1 MAHDRRAGILVL
13 CALALVLVSTAS
25 LVGIVM
31 DDGGALQRITS
42 LRGQAVEVYGGRGPY
57 RSDSVA
63 KAVAFRGFDW
73 ANLVVCLPLSVL
85 GVVLYRRGRLRGQLI
100 LVAVFTYL
108 AYNYLIGV
116 MGNAFN
122 GLFLVWTALFSVG
135 TFGTALT
142 LAGIDARV
150 VPERLAVGFP
160 RRTLAVYL
168 VVLGAVLL
176 SQHLGLILTAYVTGQ
191 PPAPL
196 EHYTTLELS
205 ALELGIMV
213 PLHVVGGVL
222 LWRRHAWG
230 YLIAIPLAF
239 AAAMTFIALTIGQV
253 LLYRSFGEDNL
264 GAVIQM
270 TVFAIV
276 AAGLSFLAFL
286 RVKE

>member
-31 DDGGALQRITS
+31 DDDGALQRITS
-42 LRGQAVEVYGGRGPY
+42 LRGQAVELYGGRGPY
-57 RSDSVA
+57 RHDSVA

-85 GVVLYRRGRLRGQLI
+85 GVFLFRRERLRGQLI

-135 TFGTALT
+135 TFGTGLT

-150 VPERLAVGFP
+150 RRERLAVGFP
-160 RRTLAVYL
+160 RRSLAIYL
-168 VVLGAVLL
+168 LVLGAVLL

-239 AAAMTFIALTIGQV
+239 AAAMTFIALSIGQV
-253 LLYRSFGEDNL
+253 LLYRSFGGDNL
-264 GAVIQM
+264 GAIVQM

-276 AAGLSFLAFL
+276 ASGLSSLAFL
-286 RVKE
+286 RVRK